1 MTREEKLK
9 VLGAKPLEWKYDGF
23 MGLRRYEAVSLN
35 PHTQEELEYKIEIRE
50 MPTKGYRTTIKLIR
64 RSGTLV
70 LGEMLSDNCMSDNEL
85 KEIAEQD
92 FYNRIVE
99 SAKEVGITAPAFEEE
114 EAEEHHAPTQPESLI
129 SEATPLKWEVA
140 VSENGSKFDVS
151 SEIVLIDEDDE
162 DEDHALIIDF
172 KIYVDNDSKYS
183 SLNVHVSGKWEVGY
197 YDIIETRGY
206 AVPLDELKAKAEEVR
221 LSMAKRLLGIKD

>member
-9 VLGAKPLEWKYDGF
+9 VLGVKPLEWRVGGF
-23 MGLRRYEAVSLN
+23 LGMECYEAVSLN
-35 PHTQEELEYKIEIRE
+35 PYTEEELEYKIEIKE
-50 MPTKGYRTTIKLIR
+50 MSTKGYHISIKLIS
-64 RSGTLV
+64 RSGTLL
-70 LGEMLSDNCMSDNEL
+70 LGETLTDNYMSPDEL
-85 KEIAEQD
+85 KEMAEQD
-92 FYNRIVE
+92 FYNRIVK

-206 AVPLDELKAKAEEVR
+206 AVPLGELKAKAEEVR
-221 LSMAKRLLGIKD
+221 LSMAKRLLGIKE

>member
-9 VLGAKPLEWKYDGF
+9 VLGVKPLEWKYDGF
-23 MGLRRYEAVSLN
+23 LGSRRYGAVTLN
-35 PHTQEELEYKIEIRE
+35 PHTQEELEYEIEIRE
-50 MPTKGYRTTIKLIR
+50 LSTKGYRTTIKLNR

-70 LGEMLSDNCMSDNEL
+70 LGEMLSDDCMSDDEL
-85 KEIAEQD
+85 KEIVERD

-99 SAKEVGITAPAFEEE
+99 SAKKAGITAPAFEEE
-114 EAEEHHAPTQPESLI
+114 EADGHHTPSQAESLL
-129 SEATPLKWEVA
+129 SEVTPLKWEGDE
-140 VSENGSKFDVS
+140 SGSKCSLS

-172 KIYVDNDSKYS
+172 RINVDNDSKYS
-183 SLNVHVSGKWEVGY
+183 SLDVHISGKWEVGY

-221 LSMAKRLLGIKD
+221 LSMAKRLLGIKE